1 MVGEFEPFYLDL
13 SHKLRHHAALAL
25 TVPGENGL
33 RGCAVVSSISA
44 KSAIL
49 SALAVREDCRRQGIG
64 TQLVKQVE
72 AYFPGRTL
80 YVFREQNKNREFYRG
95 LGYSKVDTWVHAVL

>member
-49 SALAVREDCRRQGIG
+49 SALAVREDWPQAGNRHPAGETGGGI
-64 TQLVKQVE
+64 L
-72 AYFPGRTL
+72 PRP
-80 YVFREQNKNREFYRG
+80 
-95 LGYSKVDTWVHAVL
+95 DAVCLSGAE